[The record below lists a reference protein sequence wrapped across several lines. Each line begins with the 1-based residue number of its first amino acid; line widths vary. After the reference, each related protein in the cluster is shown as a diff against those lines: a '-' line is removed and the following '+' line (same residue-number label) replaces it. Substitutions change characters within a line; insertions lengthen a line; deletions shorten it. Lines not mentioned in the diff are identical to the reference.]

1 MTVEELVRYFIEA
14 SISGAS
20 KTQVVRRFKEL
31 YSLNDDQ
38 ISKLEILAKF
48 KNKPK
53 KLIIKIFIKIILQ
66 RKLKEF
72 ITLLRNFIKKR
83 IFYRIKNVIN

>member
-20 KTQVVRRFKEL
+20 KTQVIRRFKEL

-38 ISKLEILAKF
+38 INKLQILAKF

-53 KLIIKIFIKIILQ
+53 KINYKDFYKNNITKKTQ
-66 RKLKEF
+66 RIYYPLTQLYKKE
-72 ITLLRNFIKKR
+72 NFLSDKS
-83 IFYRIKNVIN
+83 VIN

>member
-20 KTQVVRRFKEL
+20 KTQVIRRFKEL

-38 ISKLEILAKF
+38 INKLQILAKF

-53 KLIIKIFIKIILQ
+53 KINYKDFYKNNITKKTQRFTILYATYKKKIFYQ
-66 RKLKEF
+66 
-72 ITLLRNFIKKR
+72 
-83 IFYRIKNVIN
+83 